1 MAEICYNINN
11 KMVNIIDI
19 KESEYFYLTSVPKRW
34 AQEEFDFAIGI
45 LGNLKR
51 RLLFNLIKE
60 LNLKFN
66 IPEGSETF
74 LEDEEIISFIIENS
88 PKEELLEKL
97 K

>member
-1 MAEICYNINN
+1 MI
-11 KMVNIIDI
+11 NIIDI
-19 KESEYFYLTSVPKRW
+19 KKSEYFYLTSVPERW
-34 AQEEFDFAIGI
+34 MQEEFDFSIGI

-51 RLLFNLIKE
+51 RRLFKLIKQ

-74 LEDEEIISFIIENS
+74 FEDEEIISFIIENS

-97 K
+97 KELRDKQKIY